1 MRSAALR
8 AEDVCTL
15 VLESPLPISK
25 KQIVAALGISPSTA
39 SLATLTLAA
48 AGRIEATHP
57 HGGSLNRWG
66 PPGTTQAWQ
75 DKAKPKPV
83 KAEPVVRR
91 VASVWELG
99 R

>member
-1 MRSAALR
+1 MRKPSDDRMDAVFAFIM
-8 AEDVCTL
+8 AGPPV
-15 VLESPLPISK
+15 SK